1 MEGWTMILVRSE
13 RGEDFM
19 KRAVDAGI
27 LELRAA
33 EEEPAALEVMERLA
47 RKQRERIDPFDPH
60 ANARWPEAEALRFA
74 QAEAATS
81 D

>member
-1 MEGWTMILVRSE
+1 MILVRTE

-19 KRAVDAGI
+19 KRAVEAGV

-33 EEEPAALEVMERLA
+33 EEEPAALEVMNRLA
-47 RKQRERIDPFDPH
+47 TKQRERIQPFDPH

-74 QAEAATS
+74 QAEAASAT